1 MPVYSVGVL
10 IMPGPF
16 LVGRALREMLDV
28 VTWPDLAGAVPI
40 AGHSHQPPVFAG
52 AAGTYYRPA
61 AVAGVPDYSWRSR
74 RAAEPGR
81 GQFAAL
87 PAVAAGAAGGGRDG
101 LCQGHCRR
109 LLGHRRRTGV
119 VVGAIHGL
127 RRGADAAPDQTPRP
141 SRRRPMILD
150 WQGALDSVIHHP
162 LFGIGITLGAYQL
175 VLAAFEKTRWIF
187 LQPVLVSMVL
197 VIGVLVGCGLTYAEY
212 RKSTEILSILL
223 GPATVALAVPLY
235 LNLRRIRQLFWPIFT
250 TLVIGGVVATGLG
263 VLLGWWFGAEHMILM
278 TMAPKSVTS
287 PIAMLVAEQ
296 IGGVAALAAVFVLIT
311 GVIGAIFGPSL
322 LTRLGVHSPEARG
335 MALGM
340 TAHAVGT
347 SVALQ
352 ESEECG
358 AFAALA
364 MSLMGVATAVFLPL
378 AVSMVV

>member
-1 MPVYSVGVL
+1 
-10 IMPGPF
+10 
-16 LVGRALREMLDV
+16 
-28 VTWPDLAGAVPI
+28 
-40 AGHSHQPPVFAG
+40 
-52 AAGTYYRPA
+52 
-61 AVAGVPDYSWRSR
+61 
-74 RAAEPGR
+74 
-81 GQFAAL
+81 
-87 PAVAAGAAGGGRDG
+87 
-101 LCQGHCRR
+101 
-109 LLGHRRRTGV
+109 
-119 VVGAIHGL
+119 
-127 RRGADAAPDQTPRP
+127 
-141 SRRRPMILD
+141 MILD
-150 WQGALDSVIHHP
+150 WHGALDSVIHHP
-162 LFGIGITLGAYQL
+162 LFGIGITLGAYQV

-187 LQPVLVSMVL
+187 LQPVLVSMLL
-197 VIGVLVGCGLTYAEY
+197 VIGVLTVSGITFVEY

-250 TLVIGGVVATGLG
+250 TLVIGGVVATGMG

-296 IGGVAALAAVFVLIT
+296 LIT

-322 LTRLGVHSPEARG
+322 LTRLGVLSPEARG